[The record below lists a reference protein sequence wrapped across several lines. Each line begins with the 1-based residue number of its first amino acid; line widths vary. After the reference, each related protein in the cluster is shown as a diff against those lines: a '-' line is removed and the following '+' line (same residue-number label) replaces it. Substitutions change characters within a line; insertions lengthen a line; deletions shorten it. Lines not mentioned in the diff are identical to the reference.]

1 MFYNYLA
8 APSKLVS
15 LTLRIVA
22 GCPHCAMTF
31 EKDANHDSLSK
42 ECEIS
47 ISIARVARHV
57 IRQPHRFE
65 LLPRTFTSI
74 GQKYSTPVLATRI
87 IPALTRSEGRSD
99 ILG

>member
-31 EKDANHDSLSK
+31 EKDALSK

-47 ISIARVARHV
+47 ISIARIARHV